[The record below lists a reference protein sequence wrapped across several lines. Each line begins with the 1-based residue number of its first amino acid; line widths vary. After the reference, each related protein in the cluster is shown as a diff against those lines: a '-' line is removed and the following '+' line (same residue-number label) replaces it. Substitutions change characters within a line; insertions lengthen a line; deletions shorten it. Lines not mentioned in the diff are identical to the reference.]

1 MLCFLNAACAWC
13 ASWFNHPLKDS
24 FYMHNIPDIAP
35 FRAKLDDLDAQM
47 AEPNFYSDQRRAADI
62 SREQQRL
69 SSLVEKF
76 EAYHTMEAQIAENNE
91 MLADDTLEE
100 ELREMANEELESLT
114 AQREELVSSVLRAM
128 IPPDPTDS
136 RNSVMEIRGGA
147 GGDEANIFAGDLFR
161 MYSRYAERRGWRVE
175 VMSSNVAD
183 TGGFREI
190 IFNMTGEEA
199 YKYLKF
205 ESGVHRVQRVPAT
218 ETQGRIHTSTA
229 TVAVLPE
236 AEEVDIEIRTQDLD
250 IATMRASGAGGQ
262 HVNTTDSAVMMTHI
276 PTGVTVYC
284 ADERSQIKNRA
295 KALTVMRSRL
305 LKAKEEEEHA
315 KYAAERKGQIG
326 TGDRSERIRT
336 YNYPQGR
343 LTDHRIGMSLSL
355 APAIDGDLKD
365 LIDGLQNF
373 DYDARIQNL
382 LKAQEV

>member
-1 MLCFLNAACAWC
+1 
-13 ASWFNHPLKDS
+13 
-24 FYMHNIPDIAP
+24 MHIIPDIAP
-35 FRAKLDDLDAQM
+35 FREKLSELDEQM
-47 AEPNFYSDQRRAADI
+47 AEPNFYSDQRRAAEV
-62 SREQQRL
+62 SREHQRL
-69 SSLVEKF
+69 STLIEKF
-76 EAYHTMEAQIAENNE
+76 EAFHSIVQQIEENEAMAT
-91 MLADDTLEE
+91 DDTVEE
-100 ELREMANEELESLT
+100 ELREMAAEELETLT
-114 AQREELVSSVLRAM
+114 ADRDQQIKDVLRFM
-128 IPPDPTDS
+128 IPPDSTDS

-161 MYSRYAERRGWRVE
+161 MYSRYAETRGWRVE
-175 VMSSNVAD
+175 IMSSSPAD
-183 TGGFREI
+183 VGGFKEI
-190 IFNMTGEEA
+190 IFNMAGEDA

-236 AEEVDIEIRTQDLD
+236 AEEVDIEINPNDLD
-250 IATMRASGAGGQ
+250 ISTMRASGAGGQ
-262 HVNTTDSAVMMTHI
+262 HVNTTDSAVMMVHK

-305 LKAKEEEEHA
+305 LQAKVDEENA

-343 LTDHRIGMSLSL
+343 LTDHRIGMNLSL
-355 APAIDGDLKD
+355 TPVVDGDID
-365 LIDGLQNF
+365 ELINALQNY
-373 DYDARIQNL
+373 DYEARIQNL
-382 LKAQEV
+382 LDKQSS

>member
-1 MLCFLNAACAWC
+1 
-13 ASWFNHPLKDS
+13 
-24 FYMHNIPDIAP
+24 MHKIPNIAP
-35 FRAKLDDLDAQM
+35 FREKLNELNEQM
-47 AEPNFYSDQRRAADI
+47 ADPDFYSDQRRAAEV
-62 SREQQRL
+62 SREQMRL
-69 SSLVEKF
+69 NTLVEKF
-76 EAYHTMEAQIAENNE
+76 EAYHSTVQQLEENEAMAEDESMEA
-91 MLADDTLEE
+91 
-100 ELREMANEELESLT
+100 ELREMAADELEPL
-114 AQREELVSSVLRAM
+114 AAKRDQLANDVLRFM
-128 IPPDPTDS
+128 IPPDATDS

-161 MYSRYAERRGWRVE
+161 MYSRYAETRGWRVE
-175 VMSSNVAD
+175 VMSSSPAD
-183 TGGFREI
+183 VGGFKEI
-190 IFNMTGEEA
+190 IFQMSGEDA

-236 AEEVDIEIRTQDLD
+236 AEEVDIEINPNDLE
-250 IATMRASGAGGQ
+250 ISTMRASGAGGQ
-262 HVNTTDSAVMMTHI
+262 HVNTTDSAVMMVHK

-305 LKAKEEEEHA
+305 LKAKEDEEHA

-343 LTDHRIGMSLSL
+343 LTDHRIGLSLSL
-355 APAIDGDLKD
+355 PTVVDGDLDD
-365 LIDGLQNF
+365 LIDALQNF
-373 DYDARIQNL
+373 DYEARIENL
-382 LKAQEV
+382 LKKQKV

>member
-1 MLCFLNAACAWC
+1 
-13 ASWFNHPLKDS
+13 
-24 FYMHNIPDIAP
+24 MHKIPDIAP
-35 FRAKLDDLDAQM
+35 FRAKLNDLDAQM
-47 AEPNFYSDQRRAADI
+47 AEPNFYSDQRRAAETG
-62 SREQQRL
+62 REQQRL
-69 SSLVEKF
+69 SSLVEQF
-76 EAYHTMEAQIAENNE
+76 EAYHSAEAQIKQNQE
-91 MLADDTLEE
+91 MLADESLDA
-100 ELREMANEELESLT
+100 ELREMAQEDLESLQT
-114 AQREELVSSVLRAM
+114 EREALVSSVLRAM

-175 VMSSNVAD
+175 VMSSNIAD

-236 AEEVDIEIRTQDLD
+236 AEEVDIEIRPQDLD

-305 LKAKEEEEHA
+305 LKAKEDEEHA

-355 APAIDGDLKD
+355 APVVDGDLKD

-373 DYDARIQNL
+373 DYDARIENL
-382 LKAQEV
+382 LKKQEV

>member
-1 MLCFLNAACAWC
+1 
-13 ASWFNHPLKDS
+13 
-24 FYMHNIPDIAP
+24 MHKIPDIAP
-35 FRAKLDDLDAQM
+35 FREKLAELNELMAKDD
-47 AEPNFYSDQRRAADI
+47 FYSDQRRAAEV
-62 SREQQRL
+62 SREQLRL
-69 SSLVEKF
+69 SELIEKF
-76 EAYHTMEAQIAENNE
+76 EAYHSTSEQIKENQAMIE
-91 MLADDTLEE
+91 DTSVEE
-100 ELREMANEELESLT
+100 ELREMAEEELEDLT
-114 AQREELVSSVLRAM
+114 TQRDNLVMDVLRFM

-161 MYSRYAERRGWRVE
+161 MYSRYAETRGWRVE
-175 VMSSNVAD
+175 VMSSSPAD
-183 TGGFREI
+183 VGGFKEI
-190 IFNMTGEEA
+190 IFSMTGEDA

-236 AEEVDIEIRTQDLD
+236 AEEVDIQINPSDLEIS
-250 IATMRASGAGGQ
+250 TMRASGAGGQ
-262 HVNTTDSAVMMTHI
+262 HVNTTDSAVMMVHK

-305 LKAKEEEEHA
+305 LQAKVDEENA

-343 LTDHRIGMSLSL
+343 LTDHRIGLNLSL
-355 APAIDGDLKD
+355 PPVIDGDLDD
-365 LIDGLQNF
+365 LINALQNF
-373 DYDARIQNL
+373 DYEARIENL
-382 LKAQEV
+382 LKKQTK

>member
-1 MLCFLNAACAWC
+1 
-13 ASWFNHPLKDS
+13 
-24 FYMHNIPDIAP
+24 
-35 FRAKLDDLDAQM
+35 
-47 AEPNFYSDQRRAADI
+47 
-62 SREQQRL
+62 
-69 SSLVEKF
+69 
-76 EAYHTMEAQIAENNE
+76 
-91 MLADDTLEE
+91 
-100 ELREMANEELESLT
+100 LREMAAEEIEPLANERDRL
-114 AQREELVSSVLRAM
+114 ANDVLRFM
-128 IPPDPTDS
+128 IPPDATDS

-161 MYSRYAERRGWRVE
+161 MYSRYAETRGWRVE
-175 VMSSNVAD
+175 IMSSSPAD
-183 TGGFREI
+183 VGGFKEI

-199 YKYLKF
+199 YKFLKF

-236 AEEVDIEIRTQDLD
+236 AEEVDVQINPQDLD
-250 IATMRASGAGGQ
+250 ISTMRASGAGGQ
-262 HVNTTDSAVMMTHI
+262 HVNTTDSAVMMVHK

-305 LKAKEEEEHA
+305 LQAKVDEEHA

-343 LTDHRIGMSLSL
+343 LTDHRIGLSLSL
-355 APAIDGDLKD
+355 PTVVEGDLDD
-365 LIDGLQNF
+365 LIDALQNY
-373 DYDARIQNL
+373 DYEARIQNL
-382 LKAQEV
+382 LEKQTL

>member
-1 MLCFLNAACAWC
+1 MAAEEIE
-13 ASWFNHPLKDS
+13 PL
-24 FYMHNIPDIAP
+24 
-35 FRAKLDDLDAQM
+35 
-47 AEPNFYSDQRRAADI
+47 
-62 SREQQRL
+62 
-69 SSLVEKF
+69 
-76 EAYHTMEAQIAENNE
+76 
-91 MLADDTLEE
+91 
-100 ELREMANEELESLT
+100 ANERDRL
-114 AQREELVSSVLRAM
+114 ANDVLRFM
-128 IPPDPTDS
+128 IPPDATDS

-161 MYSRYAERRGWRVE
+161 MYSRYAETRGWRVE
-175 VMSSNVAD
+175 IMSSSPAD
-183 TGGFREI
+183 VGGFKEI

-199 YKYLKF
+199 YKFLKF

-236 AEEVDIEIRTQDLD
+236 AEEVDVQINPQDLD
-250 IATMRASGAGGQ
+250 ISTMRASGAGGQ
-262 HVNTTDSAVMMTHI
+262 HVNTTDSAVMMVHK

-305 LKAKEEEEHA
+305 LQAKVDEEHA

-343 LTDHRIGMSLSL
+343 LTDHRIGLSLSL
-355 APAIDGDLKD
+355 PNVVEGNLDD
-365 LIDGLQNF
+365 LIDALQNY
-373 DYDARIQNL
+373 DYEARIQNL
-382 LKAQEV
+382 LEKESH

>member
-1 MLCFLNAACAWC
+1 
-13 ASWFNHPLKDS
+13 
-24 FYMHNIPDIAP
+24 MHKIPDIAP
-35 FRAKLDDLDAQM
+35 FRAKLNDLDAQM
-47 AEPNFYSDQRRAADI
+47 AEPNFYSDQRRAAEI
-62 SREQQRL
+62 GREQQRL

-76 EAYHTMEAQIAENNE
+76 EAYHAAEAQIAENE
-91 MLADDTLEE
+91 AMAADESLEA
-100 ELREMANEELESLT
+100 ELREMAEEELESLK
-114 AQREELVSSVLRAM
+114 AERESLVGSVLRAM

-183 TGGFREI
+183 TGGYREI
-190 IFNMTGEEA
+190 IFNMTGEDA

-236 AEEVDIEIRTQDLD
+236 AEEVDIEIRPQDLD

-305 LKAKEEEEHA
+305 LKAKEDEEHA

-343 LTDHRIGMSLSL
+343 LTDHRIGLSLSL
-355 APAIDGDLKD
+355 PSVIDGDLGD

>member
-1 MLCFLNAACAWC
+1 
-13 ASWFNHPLKDS
+13 
-24 FYMHNIPDIAP
+24 MHNIPDIAP

-62 SREQQRL
+62 SREHQRL

-76 EAYHTMEAQIAENNE
+76 EAYHATEAQIAENNE
-91 MLADDTLEE
+91 LLADDTLEE
-100 ELREMANEELESLT
+100 ELREMAQEELETLG
-114 AQREELVSSVLRAM
+114 AQREQLISSVLRAM

-175 VMSSNVAD
+175 VMSSSVAD

-190 IFNMTGEEA
+190 IFNMTGEDA

-236 AEEVDIEIRTQDLD
+236 AEEVDIEIRPQDLD

-305 LKAKEEEEHA
+305 LKAKEDEENA

-343 LTDHRIGMSLSL
+343 LTDHRIGMNLSL
-355 APAIDGDLKD
+355 APAIDGDLSD

-382 LKAQEV
+382 LKAQEA

>member
-1 MLCFLNAACAWC
+1 
-13 ASWFNHPLKDS
+13 
-24 FYMHNIPDIAP
+24 MHTIPDIAP
-35 FRAKLDDLDAQM
+35 FRDKLSELNEQM
-47 AEPNFYSDQRRAADI
+47 ADPDFYSDQRRAADV
-62 SREQQRL
+62 SREQMRL
-69 SSLVEKF
+69 STLVEKF
-76 EAYHTMEAQIAENNE
+76 EAYHNTVEQ
-91 MLADDTLEE
+91 LEE
-100 ELREMANEELESLT
+100 NQAMAADESVEAELREMAAEEIEPLASERDRL
-114 AQREELVSSVLRAM
+114 ANDVLRFM
-128 IPPDPTDS
+128 IPPDATDS

-161 MYSRYAERRGWRVE
+161 MYSRYAETRGWRVE
-175 VMSSNVAD
+175 IMSSSPAD
-183 TGGFREI
+183 VGGFKEI

-199 YKYLKF
+199 YKFLKF

-236 AEEVDIEIRTQDLD
+236 AEEVDVQINPQDLD
-250 IATMRASGAGGQ
+250 ISTMRASGAGGQ
-262 HVNTTDSAVMMTHI
+262 HVNTTDSAVMMVHK

-305 LKAKEEEEHA
+305 LQAKVDEEHA

-343 LTDHRIGMSLSL
+343 LTDHRIGLSLSL
-355 APAIDGDLKD
+355 PTVVEGDLDD
-365 LIDGLQNF
+365 LIDALQNY
-373 DYDARIQNL
+373 DYEARIQNL
-382 LKAQEV
+382 LEKQTL

>member
-1 MLCFLNAACAWC
+1 
-13 ASWFNHPLKDS
+13 
-24 FYMHNIPDIAP
+24 MHKIPDIAP
-35 FRAKLDDLDAQM
+35 FRAKLDSLDAQM

-76 EAYHTMEAQIAENNE
+76 EAYHSAEQQIKENQE
-91 MLADDTLEE
+91 MLTDESLDA
-100 ELREMANEELESLT
+100 ELREMAEEEVASLI
-114 AQREELVSSVLRAM
+114 AEREALVSSVLRAM

-161 MYSRYAERRGWRVE
+161 MYSRYAETRGWRVE
-175 VMSSNVAD
+175 VMSSSLAD
-183 TGGFREI
+183 AGGYMEI
-190 IFNMTGEEA
+190 IFNMTGEDA

-236 AEEVDIEIRTQDLD
+236 AEEVDIQINPQDLD
-250 IATMRASGAGGQ
+250 ISTMRASGAGGQ
-262 HVNTTDSAVMMTHI
+262 HVNTTDSAVMMVHK

-305 LKAKEEEEHA
+305 LKAKEDEENA

-355 APAIDGDLKD
+355 APVVDGDLKD

-382 LKAQEV
+382 LKNQEV

>member
-1 MLCFLNAACAWC
+1 MA
-13 ASWFNHPLKDS
+13 D
-24 FYMHNIPDIAP
+24 PD
-35 FRAKLDDLDAQM
+35 
-47 AEPNFYSDQRRAADI
+47 FYSDQRRAAEV
-62 SREQQRL
+62 SREQMRL
-69 SSLVEKF
+69 STLVEKF
-76 EAYHTMEAQIAENNE
+76 EAYHNAVQQIEENEAMAEDASVE
-91 MLADDTLEE
+91 A
-100 ELREMANEELESLT
+100 ELREMAAEELESLI
-114 AQREELVSSVLRAM
+114 AERDKLANDVLRFM
-128 IPPDPTDS
+128 IPPDATDS

-161 MYSRYAERRGWRVE
+161 MYSRYAETRGWRVE
-175 VMSSNVAD
+175 VMSTSPAD
-183 TGGFREI
+183 VGGFKEI
-190 IFNMTGEEA
+190 IFQMTGEDA

-236 AEEVDIEIRTQDLD
+236 AEEVDIEINTNDLE
-250 IATMRASGAGGQ
+250 ISTMRASGAGGQ
-262 HVNTTDSAVMMTHI
+262 HVNTTDSAVMMVHK

-305 LKAKEEEEHA
+305 LKAKEDEEHA

-343 LTDHRIGMSLSL
+343 LTDHRIGMNFSL
-355 APAIDGDLKD
+355 PPIIDGDLED
-365 LIDGLQNF
+365 LINTLQNV
-373 DYDARIQNL
+373 DYEARINNL
-382 LKAQEV
+382 LEKQRG

>member
-1 MLCFLNAACAWC
+1 
-13 ASWFNHPLKDS
+13 
-24 FYMHNIPDIAP
+24 MHTIPDIAP
-35 FRAKLDDLDAQM
+35 FRAKLAEFNGQM
-47 AEPNFYSDQRRAADI
+47 ADPDFYSDQRRAAEVA
-62 SREQQRL
+62 REQQRL
-69 SSLVEKF
+69 AALVEKF
-76 EAYHTMEAQIAENNE
+76 EAYHDTIQQIAENAAMSE
-91 MLADDTLEE
+91 DASVEA
-100 ELREMANEELESLT
+100 ELREMAAEELESLT
-114 AQREELVSSVLRAM
+114 TLRDKLANDVLRFM
-128 IPPDPTDS
+128 IPPDTTDS

-161 MYSRYAERRGWRVE
+161 MYSRYAETRGWRVE
-175 VMSSNVAD
+175 VLSSSPAD
-183 TGGFREI
+183 VGGFKEI
-190 IFNMTGEEA
+190 IFNMTGEDA

-236 AEEVDIEIRTQDLD
+236 AEEVDIEINPNDLE
-250 IATMRASGAGGQ
+250 ISTMRASGAGGQ
-262 HVNTTDSAVMMTHI
+262 HVNTTDSAVMMVHK

-305 LKAKEEEEHA
+305 LKAKEDEEHA

-343 LTDHRIGMSLSL
+343 LTDHRIGLSLSL
-355 APAIDGDLKD
+355 PTVVEGDLDD
-365 LIDGLQNF
+365 LIDALQNH
-373 DYDARIQNL
+373 DYEARIANL
-382 LKAQEV
+382 LSKQKK

>member
-1 MLCFLNAACAWC
+1 
-13 ASWFNHPLKDS
+13 
-24 FYMHNIPDIAP
+24 MHKIPDIAP
-35 FRAKLDDLDAQM
+35 FKDKLAALDTQM

-62 SREQQRL
+62 SREHQRL

-76 EAYHTMEAQIAENNE
+76 EAYHQTVKQIEENEAMAE
-91 MLADDTLEE
+91 DSSVEE
-100 ELREMANEELESLT
+100 ELREMATEELESLE
-114 AQREELVSSVLRAM
+114 AQREKLSMDVLRAM
-128 IPPDPTDS
+128 IPPDATDS

-161 MYSRYAERRGWRVE
+161 MYSRYAESQGWRVE
-175 VMSSNVAD
+175 IMSSSPAD
-183 TGGFREI
+183 VGGFKEI
-190 IFNMTGEEA
+190 IFSMTGEDA

-236 AEEVDIEIRTQDLD
+236 AEEVDVEINPNDLE
-250 IATMRASGAGGQ
+250 ISTMRASGAGGQ
-262 HVNTTDSAVMMTHI
+262 HVNTTDSAVMMVHK

-295 KALTVMRSRL
+295 KALAVMRSRL
-305 LKAKEEEEHA
+305 LQAKIDEENA

-343 LTDHRIGMSLSL
+343 LTDHRIGMNLSL
-355 APAIDGDLKD
+355 PPVIDGELDE
-365 LIDGLQNF
+365 LIDALQNY
-373 DYDARIQNL
+373 DYEARIENL
-382 LKAQEV
+382 LKNQKKS

>member
-1 MLCFLNAACAWC
+1 M
-13 ASWFNHPLKDS
+13 
-24 FYMHNIPDIAP
+24 
-35 FRAKLDDLDAQM
+35 
-47 AEPNFYSDQRRAADI
+47 AADG
-62 SREQQRL
+62 S
-69 SSLVEKF
+69 VE
-76 EAYHTMEAQIAENNE
+76 T
-91 MLADDTLEE
+91 
-100 ELREMANEELESLT
+100 ELREMAEEEIEPLAKKRDRL
-114 AQREELVSSVLRAM
+114 ANDVLRFM
-128 IPPDPTDS
+128 IPPDATDS

-161 MYSRYAERRGWRVE
+161 MYSRYAETRGWRVE
-175 VMSSNVAD
+175 IMSSSPAD
-183 TGGFREI
+183 VGGFKEI

-199 YKYLKF
+199 YKFLKF

-236 AEEVDIEIRTQDLD
+236 AEEVDVQINPQDLD
-250 IATMRASGAGGQ
+250 ISTMRASGAGGQ
-262 HVNTTDSAVMMTHI
+262 HVNTTDSAVMMVHK

-305 LKAKEEEEHA
+305 LQAKVDEEHA

-343 LTDHRIGMSLSL
+343 LTDHRIGLSLSL
-355 APAIDGDLKD
+355 PTVVEGDLDD
-365 LIDGLQNF
+365 LIDALQNY
-373 DYDARIQNL
+373 DYEARIQNL
-382 LKAQEV
+382 LEKQAL

>member
-1 MLCFLNAACAWC
+1 
-13 ASWFNHPLKDS
+13 
-24 FYMHNIPDIAP
+24 MHKIPDIEP
-35 FRAKLDDLDAQM
+35 FRAKLADLNTQISD
-47 AEPNFYSDQRRAADI
+47 PDFYSDQRRAAEV
-62 SREQQRL
+62 SREHQRV
-69 SSLVEKF
+69 SSLIEKF
-76 EAYHTMEAQIAENNE
+76 EAFNSIQQQIGENEAMIEDNSVEA
-91 MLADDTLEE
+91 
-100 ELREMANEELESLT
+100 ELREMAEEELEDLR
-114 AQREELVSSVLRAM
+114 AQQEALELSVLRAM

-161 MYSRYAERRGWRVE
+161 MYSRYAETQGWKVD
-175 VMSSNVAD
+175 VMHTSEAD

-190 IFNMTGEEA
+190 IFNITGEDV

-205 ESGVHRVQRVPAT
+205 ESGVHRVQRVPVT

-236 AEEVDIEIRTQDLD
+236 AEEVDIEIRPQDLD
-250 IATMRASGAGGQ
+250 ISTMRASGAGGQ
-262 HVNTTDSAVMMTHI
+262 HVNTTDSAVMMVHI

-305 LKAKEEEEHA
+305 LKAKEDEEHA

-343 LTDHRIGMSLSL
+343 LTDHRIGLSLSL
-355 APAIDGDLKD
+355 QPVIDGDLQD
-365 LIDGLQNF
+365 VIDALQNH
-373 DYDARIQNL
+373 DYEARIENL
-382 LKAQEV
+382 LKKQKV

>member
-1 MLCFLNAACAWC
+1 
-13 ASWFNHPLKDS
+13 
-24 FYMHNIPDIAP
+24 MHKIPNIAP
-35 FRAKLDDLDAQM
+35 FREKLNELNEQM
-47 AEPNFYSDQRRAADI
+47 ADPDFYSDQRRAAEV
-62 SREQQRL
+62 SREQMRL
-69 SSLVEKF
+69 SALVEKF
-76 EAYHTMEAQIAENNE
+76 EAYHSTVQQLEENEAMAEDESMEA
-91 MLADDTLEE
+91 
-100 ELREMANEELESLT
+100 ELREMAADELEPL
-114 AQREELVSSVLRAM
+114 AAKRDQLANDVLRFM
-128 IPPDPTDS
+128 IPPDATDS

-161 MYSRYAERRGWRVE
+161 MYSRYAETRGWRVE
-175 VMSSNVAD
+175 VMSSSPAD
-183 TGGFREI
+183 VGGFKEI
-190 IFNMTGEEA
+190 IFQMSGEDA

-236 AEEVDIEIRTQDLD
+236 AEEVDIEIHPNDLE
-250 IATMRASGAGGQ
+250 ISTMRASGAGGQ
-262 HVNTTDSAVMMTHI
+262 HVNTTDSAVMMVHK

-305 LKAKEEEEHA
+305 LKAKEDEEHA

-343 LTDHRIGMSLSL
+343 LTDHRIGLSLSL
-355 APAIDGDLKD
+355 PTVVDGDLDD
-365 LIDGLQNF
+365 LIDALQNF
-373 DYDARIQNL
+373 DYEARIENL
-382 LKAQEV
+382 LKKQQV